1 MHQTLGSM
9 KKLYIYANIHISIC
23 FHGVLSLVIKLE
35 IWATTYITVH
45 TLLQI
50 YAKCYEN
57 PEINDLESNI

>member
-1 MHQTLGSM
+1 ML
-9 KKLYIYANIHISIC
+9 IYISIC
-23 FHGVLSLVIKLE
+23 FHGAHSLVIKSE
-35 IWATTYITVH
+35 ILATTYITVS